1 MQQIKVFTT
10 GYENSDIN
18 EFTTKL
24 QRYGIR
30 TVIDVREVPASR
42 KPGFSKNR
50 LKEHLNSCKIEY
62 IHMKELGSPKL
73 LRNKLKEDKDY
84 SFFFEEYGKYL
95 LTQLEVVKKL
105 YSDIVAHEMSCLL
118 CFEREP
124 SQCHRKVVA
133 EKIQETDGNGLIIS
147 HI

>member
-1 MQQIKVFTT
+1 
-10 GYENSDIN
+10 
-18 EFTTKL
+18 
-24 QRYGIR
+24 
-30 TVIDVREVPASR
+30 
-42 KPGFSKNR
+42 
-50 LKEHLNSCKIEY
+50 
-62 IHMKELGSPKL
+62 MKELGSPKL

-124 SQCHRKVVA
+124 SQCHRKAVA
-133 EKIQETDGNGLIIS
+133 EKIKEIDGNGLIIS